1 MRVTEAMATG
11 PARMAPFVCLRH
23 GPRHPCPVTV
33 RTIRLTIGKR
43 RLMIPKHSRDARD
56 IDQDRTVTSAAQQ
69 SSSRAIAFIGT
80 HLLT

>member
-1 MRVTEAMATG
+1 
-11 PARMAPFVCLRH
+11 
-23 GPRHPCPVTV
+23 V

-56 IDQDRTVTSAAQQ
+56 IDQDRTATSAALQ
-69 SSSRAIAFIGT
+69 SSSRAIAVIGT